1 MMLQAAFQVFKRDL
15 RLGWR
20 QSGEWLNPLIFF
32 LMVITLV
39 PLAISPDPARLREL
53 AGGIIWI
60 AALLAVLLAMDG
72 LFRSDFDD
80 GTLEQLLLTPAP
92 LPLLVL
98 AKVLAHWLQTGVA
111 LALLAPLAG
120 VLLNLPSSVLVV
132 LVMSLLLGTL
142 TLSLISAIGAALTVG
157 LRRGGV
163 LVPLIT
169 LPMHIPVLIFATASV
184 QASLSSLPVTGYLAL
199 LGAFLILALC
209 LAPLAAAAAL
219 RLAVSGT

>member
-1 MMLQAAFQVFKRDL
+1 MLQAAFQVFKRDL

-184 QASLSSLPVTGYLAL
+184 QASLSGLPVTGYLAL